1 MVGDQEQH
9 EIAGRM
15 MSEYVATKRTLAAL
29 NSKAAGYASI
39 LRRVSA
45 NLAPDSENP
54 HQHSRSLS
62 GPSWIEVFE
71 KYPTREEIA
80 ATASEIETTTKRK
93 RELLA
98 SLKEIGFEP
107 RD

>member
-1 MVGDQEQH
+1 MVGDSEQN

-29 NSKAAGYASI
+29 NSKACGYANI
-39 LRRVSA
+39 LRRVAA
-45 NLAPDSENP
+45 NLAPDSDNP
-54 HQHSRSLS
+54 HQYSKSLS
-62 GPSWIEVFE
+62 GQSWTETFE

-93 RELLA
+93 RELVT

-107 RD
+107 KE